1 MSPFYTLRPTRG
13 VSSLPLRPAP
23 ASQYNPHVPGADRA
37 PSYFDPRRTDASRS
51 SRESGTRCP
60 EVVASGGRVPIS
72 GMFEEAARGGPARW
86 RLTRSPNSAGAGTG
100 PARPSCS
107 HSCRCGA
114 TPAPP
119 ASSPRSSSTSGR
131 RPGSRTTSSTPIA
144 PRQLLPRRGPLG
156 NRAEPARRPGR
167 AGRDQ
172 RPVPAFVHRRAARLG
187 RPILNRRRRRPRLA
201 GGRRLTLGTNVPR
214 HEKAPPAEGA
224 LSTSTSD
231 RWVVNSP
238 TGYPRAGR

>member
-37 PSYFDPRRTDASRS
+37 QSYFDPRRTDASRS

-119 ASSPRSSSTSGR
+119 ASSPRSSSTSGPR
-131 RPGSRTTSSTPIA
+131 AGPRTTSSTPIA
-144 PRQLLPRRGPLG
+144 PGSYFPGADHWATALSPLDAPAGPVVTSGLCQPSFTGEPLG
-156 NRAEPARRPGR
+156 SD
-167 AGRDQ
+167 DQ
-172 RPVPAFVHRRAARLG
+172 
-187 RPILNRRRRRPRLA
+187 
-201 GGRRLTLGTNVPR
+201 
-214 HEKAPPAEGA
+214 
-224 LSTSTSD
+224 S
-231 RWVVNSP
+231 
-238 TGYPRAGR
+238 